1 MLIQFILIAFLVLII
16 LRSVVQWKAKK
27 ITGREFFWWLIIW
40 LLAIVV
46 IWRPDVTSFL
56 AIKVGVTRGV
66 DLVVYVSI
74 IVIFYLLFRL
84 LMRQEK
90 LEKEV
95 TKVVSALALKNDKNE
110 K

>member
-1 MLIQFILIAFLVLII
+1 MLIQFILIVILVLII
-16 LRSVVQWKAKK
+16 VRSLWQWQSKK
-27 ITGREFFWWLIIW
+27 ITGREFGWWLVIW
-40 LLAIVV
+40 LVAI
-46 IWRPDVTSFL
+46 IIIARPNIASFL

-90 LEKEV
+90 IDKEI
-95 TKVVSALALKNDKNE
+95 TKIVSALALKDK
-110 K
+110 KDD